1 MDNQASSTQ
10 SANWKKPFFIVWGG
24 QVFSLLGSGL
34 VQFALVWWLTQ
45 TTGSPVVLASATLAA
60 ILPGVFLGPFAGAL
74 VDRWNRRLVMIVAD
88 TSIAAVTIL
97 LALLFWSGVI
107 QPWHVFVV
115 LFLRSLGGVFHYNA
129 MSASTSLMVPEKHL
143 SRVAGLNQTLQ
154 GVLNIATP
162 PLGALLLELLQM
174 YYVVAIDVVTAAI
187 AVTALLFV
195 AIPQPRRKDASEIVT
210 PKVLLGDVR
219 QGLRYVTAWP
229 GLIVILGMAM
239 VINFLFTPASSLMP
253 LLITNH
259 FHGTAWH
266 LGAMESF
273 WGIGVVV
280 GGLVLSTWGGFRR
293 KVFTSMA
300 GLIGMGTGAL
310 LTGLAPEQA
319 FAIAVIA
326 YAISGFMNP
335 ITNGP
340 LMAFLQSRVAPEM
353 QGRVFSLI
361 QSGSMAMMPLGTLV
375 AAPVANWLGIPA
387 WFIAAGLVTVAMGL
401 AGFAIPVV
409 ANIERD
415 MKPLSATSAGAEI
428 PTGAVARESA
438 R

>member
-1 MDNQASSTQ
+1 MDALDTHTS
-10 SANWKKPFFIVWGG
+10 SANWKKPFFIVWSG

-45 TTGSPVVLASATLAA
+45 TTGSAVVLATSTLAA

-88 TSIAAVTIL
+88 SAIAVLTIF
-97 LALLFWSGVI
+97 LALLYWRGVI
-107 QPWHVFVV
+107 QPWHVFVI
-115 LFLRSLGGVFHYNA
+115 LFLRALGGVFHYNA

-143 SRVAGLNQTLQ
+143 ARVAGLNQTLQ
-154 GVLNIATP
+154 GVMNIATP
-162 PLGALLLELLQM
+162 PLGALLLGLLQM
-174 YYVVAIDVVTAAI
+174 YYVLAIDVVTAAI

-195 AIPQPRRKDASEIVT
+195 AIPQPQRKEPAEAVS
-210 PKVLLGDVR
+210 PRLLLRDVR
-219 QGLRYVTAWP
+219 EGLRYVMAWP
-229 GLIVILGMAM
+229 GMVAILLMAM
-239 VINFLFTPASSLMP
+239 VINFLFVPASTLMP

-259 FHGTAWH
+259 FHGGAWH
-266 LGAMESF
+266 LGTIESF
-273 WGIGVVV
+273 WGIGAVV
-280 GGLVLSTWGGFRR
+280 GGLVLSVWGGFRR

-300 GLIGMGTGAL
+300 GLIGMGAGAL
-310 LTGLAPEQA
+310 LTGLAPGTS
-319 FAIAVIA
+319 FTLAVA
-326 YAISGFMNP
+326 GYALAGVMNP

-353 QGRVFSLI
+353 QGRVFSLV
-361 QSGSMAMMPLGTLV
+361 QSGCGAMMPLGTLV

-387 WFIAAGLVTVAMGL
+387 WFIAAGVVTAAMGL
-401 AGFAIPVV
+401 LGFAIPVI

-415 MKPLSATSAGAEI
+415 MQPVTAGVAA
-428 PTGAVARESA
+428 PAGAVAQEIA